1 MKEMMMTIFVLCYV
15 MGDEKRERESRRD
28 REWIGR
34 NRKEIGDV
42 FFSNLKGDDKR
53 EERKRNKWGE
63 IRRK

>member
-1 MKEMMMTIFVLCYV
+1 MK
-15 MGDEKRERESRRD
+15 KERESRRD